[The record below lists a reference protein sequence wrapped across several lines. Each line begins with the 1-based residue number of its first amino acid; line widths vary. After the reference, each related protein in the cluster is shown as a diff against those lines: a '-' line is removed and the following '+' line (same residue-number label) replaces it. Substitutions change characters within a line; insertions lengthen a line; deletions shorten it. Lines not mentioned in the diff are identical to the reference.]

1 MSPDELT
8 PYLAPCNRSFWVN
21 LFSGLRIIEAT
32 ETDVEFR
39 SRSVTL
45 MTFPDFVESYQW
57 NYRPQHP
64 RRPDWFKEWPG
75 GARMAVILILL
86 HEWESVPAPARPMP
100 KAAHYTFDY
109 LALGAREYGARFG
122 IWRLLD
128 VLDRHNIKATVVT
141 SGLVAELFPD
151 SVREVTKRK
160 QELATHGWDQSMHPP
175 VFKTKEEERN
185 SIVKSI
191 TALER
196 AGQERVVGYMSQ
208 GPRPTPNTLEICT
221 ELGFVWTA
229 DYSDSDVPYVID
241 VNGKKI
247 VSVGYVMPNY
257 TDNTLVPLGLDAGL
271 RQLKDSFDA
280 SYEESLRHPMKFCY
294 ACHVHTSGRP
304 GMSKLLDHFIEYAQQ
319 HEGVKFYPC
328 IDIANF
334 WLEREGSTRS

>member
-1 MSPDELT
+1 
-8 PYLAPCNRSFWVN
+8 
-21 LFSGLRIIEAT
+21 
-32 ETDVEFR
+32 
-39 SRSVTL
+39 
-45 MTFPDFVESYQW
+45 MTFPDFVEAYQW

-64 RRPDWFKEWPG
+64 RRPDWFREWPG
-75 GARMAVILILL
+75 GARMAVMLILL
-86 HEWESVPAPARPMP
+86 HEWESVPAPGRPMP
-100 KAAHYTFDY
+100 SGAHHTFDY

-128 VLDRHNIKATVVT
+128 VLDRHDVKATVIA
-141 SGLVAELFPD
+141 SGLVAELFPE
-151 SVREVTKRK
+151 SVREVRARGH
-160 QELATHGWDQSMHPP
+160 ELATHGWDQSMHPP
-175 VFKTKEEERN
+175 VFKTKDEERN
-185 SIVKSI
+185 SIAKSI
-191 TALER
+191 TALEQATKQR
-196 AGQERVVGYMSQ
+196 IVGYMSQ

-271 RQLKDSFDA
+271 KQLKDAFDA

-294 ACHVHTSGRP
+294 ACHVHISGRP
-304 GMSKLLDHFIEYAQQ
+304 GMSKQLDQFLDYAQR
-319 HEGVKFYPC
+319 HDGVRFYSC

-334 WLEREGSTRS
+334 WLEREASVRS